1 MEVLQRIERMQNELS
16 SKLDMVAQRVPLGD
30 NLRQSGK
37 SDAMIDAEGNEQDA
51 SHCEAGHAVTEDA
64 TIETPKPMKRQQT
77 WSDENYS
84 RSKTTDLKALH
95 GAMGWRKNMSN
106 VFAVRDDADW
116 LTRFASGPIWAALSV
131 SIIVVNTVFI
141 GVEIQL
147 STTHHLET
155 ALHREGNW
163 KAPPAT
169 YDDTLFLLTE
179 KVFLVWMIFEVLV
192 NGYAQKRDF
201 WCGKECRWNAFDLLV
216 IALSICLQVLQFAS
230 AGFLRVARLARLG
243 KILRAFRV
251 FKFLRGLR
259 SMMISITGSIV
270 QLFSAMFIMCIFM
283 YTVALIIM
291 QGMASETESGGILEG
306 AINASATKPSSM
318 PMFGAFSDDDTIV
331 QQVYLLYGNIQR
343 TMMTLFMTISG
354 GLEWRQAALP
364 MSKLGWVYGVLWMAY
379 IAFMIFGMLNVLTGI
394 FVDAA
399 FQAMTNDRDNIIQT
413 QLEEKHSLINMIRGI
428 FEDSDVDGSGQV
440 TFLEFQKLLD
450 NPDMVAYLEAMGID
464 STEAQGLF
472 RLLDDDGSGVVSIE
486 EFITGFL
493 RLKGSAKAVDMVMLL
508 YENRKISKKL
518 NKIFKEARHAN
529 LSLSNM
535 KAAGAKTSFET
546 SV

>member
-1 MEVLQRIERMQNELS
+1 MEVLQRIERMQAELS
-16 SKLDMVAQRVPLGD
+16 IKLDMVAQRVSLGD
-30 NLRQSGK
+30 DVRQSGK
-37 SDAMIDAEGNEQDA
+37 ADAMTDAEGHEQDA
-51 SHCEAGHAVTEDA
+51 WRSDEA
-64 TIETPKPMKRQQT
+64 TIETPKPLKKQQT
-77 WSDENYS
+77 WADENYS
-84 RSKTTDLKALH
+84 REKNTDLKAFY
-95 GAMGWRKNMSN
+95 GAMGWRKDMST
-106 VFAVRDDADW
+106 VFSVRANADW

-131 SIIVVNTVFI
+131 SIIIINTVFI
-141 GVEIQL
+141 GIEIQL

-163 KAPPAT
+163 EATPAT
-169 YDDTLFLLTE
+169 YDDTVFLLTE
-179 KVFLVWMIFEVLV
+179 KVFLAWMIFEVLV

-201 WCGKECRWNAFDLLV
+201 WCGNDWRWNAFDLLV

-283 YTVALIIM
+283 YTVALVIM

-318 PMFGAFSDDDTIV
+318 PMFGAFSDSDTIV

-343 TMMTLFMTISG
+343 TMTTLFMTISG

-364 MSKLGWVYGVLWMAY
+364 MSRLGWVYGIIWMAY

-464 STEAQGLF
+464 SSEAQGLF
-472 RLLDDDGSGVVSIE
+472 SLLDDDGSGVVSIE

-518 NKIFKEARHAN
+518 NKIFKEARHVN
-529 LSLSNM
+529 ISLSNM
-535 KAAGAKTSFET
+535 RAAGAKPSSECAP
-546 SV
+546 